1 MTHRSTESVGAR
13 QRHRAPPA
21 LWAKRVETDRAG
33 KRLLHPLESQLCRH
47 SRSPSPPQTSRLQG
61 NPLGTEKLQSFLQSS
76 FARLFQNQG
85 CTRTRRAKSEEN
97 MRERIALPDGRV
109 VLGTLVAEDPAARA
123 WTAVS
128 SRPCCLA
135 AIPTDASGGR
145 QAAGSDQTRRW
156 FFTGQPISVSQTAA
170 LARQSEFVVLLN
182 DGAVWLCSFAAR
194 QAARPSKRSKHASA
208 KLKGRSFA
216 IEADTRASAAGAQ
229 DYGEARK
236 LAHVRPGAKFI
247 HAQEDR
253 AVVISW
259 DNFGGPGISIVA
271 LQPQEGAEGWQLRV
285 PCRPLG
291 GVDMVSCCTIIQRQP
306 PGKGTCGGAASS
318 HQHLTLEPQLFS
330 ALFGHGTVDAVL
342 VVADGS
348 TGHLAFAPLGS
359 HPRLQRMSNFFMQD
373 EPVEHLLGIS
383 LATSTSQSFL
393 SSRTAS
399 NGFLAVTA
407 TGAAVAFFCEVRE
420 QKSGAEVGG
429 VSINSCRVVLP
440 IRPPLVSCCTIPLR
454 HQDDDEGGA
463 GNLMGGRRDVG
474 GGLGEGEGGGAARVA
489 SVVVCVC
496 GAGVSV
502 FPIGYAAAGGG
513 GGGGGGGGSAPSGLA
528 ASIAAAPASVSFGPA
543 FSLPLPSA
551 IFEVSPVFLPVFLPL
566 ASRSRG
572 STARATTTSG
582 GGAGDWACILM
593 VASLQG
599 IVAGREIDS
608 SIAAGNGGS
617 QLRLS
622 GAASSSDR
630 SALVESIRWSLEG
643 ISSTHRCMQS
653 LRGDAQCMQQA
664 TVAMNKWLA
673 VLRTAPAIILKSTL
687 YSGFYI
693 GNIRGH

>member
-1 MTHRSTESVGAR
+1 
-13 QRHRAPPA
+13 
-21 LWAKRVETDRAG
+21 
-33 KRLLHPLESQLCRH
+33 
-47 SRSPSPPQTSRLQG
+47 
-61 NPLGTEKLQSFLQSS
+61 
-76 FARLFQNQG
+76 
-85 CTRTRRAKSEEN
+85 

-109 VLGTLVAEDPAARA
+109 ILGTLVAEDPAARA
-123 WTAVS
+123 WSAVS

-135 AIPTDASGGR
+135 AIPTDASGSSGGR

-156 FFTGQPISVSQTAA
+156 FFPGQPISVSQTAA
-170 LARQSEFVVLLN
+170 LARQSEFVVLLD

-208 KLKGRSFA
+208 KLKGRSIA

-229 DYGEARK
+229 NCGEARK
-236 LAHVRPGAKFI
+236 LAHVRPGAKII

-291 GVDMVSCCTIIQRQP
+291 GADMVSCCTIIQRQP
-306 PGKGTCGGAASS
+306 PGKGTRAGAASS

-348 TGHLAFAPLGS
+348 TGHLSFAQLGS
-359 HPRLQRMSNFFMQD
+359 HPRLQRMSNFFMQE

-399 NGFLAVTA
+399 NGLLAVTA

-429 VSINSCRVVLP
+429 VSVVNSCRVVLP

-463 GNLMGGRRDVG
+463 GNLVGGRRDVG
-474 GGLGEGEGGGAARVA
+474 GGWGEGEGGVARVA

-502 FPIGYAAAGGG
+502 VPIGYATAGGG
-513 GGGGGGGGSAPSGLA
+513 GGGGGGGGSAPSGLT
-528 ASIAAAPASVSFGPA
+528 ASIAAAPASVSLGPA

-551 IFEVSPVFLPVFLPL
+551 IFEVSPVFLPVFVPV

-572 STARATTTSG
+572 STARATTSG

-593 VASLQG
+593 VATLQG
-599 IVAGREIDS
+599 IVAGRGIDS
-608 SIAAGNGGS
+608 SIAAGNTGGA

-622 GAASSSDR
+622 GAAGTSDP

-643 ISSTHRCMQS
+643 ISSTHHCMQS
-653 LRGDAQCMQQA
+653 LRADAQCMQQA

-673 VLRTAPAIILKSTL
+673 VLRTATILKSTL
-687 YSGFYI
+687 YSGFYV
-693 GNIRGH
+693 GNMLGH